1 MEVDPTTREHL
12 HRAGEAARKAAR
24 TASEDLGQRLVSNE
38 VRGHLRSAARHVL
51 QAGLAA
57 LDAHEARVARPT
69 TTAVTV
75 SVIPVSPSDPVPF
88 AAPPT
93 AG

>member
-1 MEVDPTTREHL
+1 MDVDPTTREHL
-12 HRAGEAARKAAR
+12 HRAGEAARRAAR
-24 TASEDLGQRLVSNE
+24 TATEDLGERLVSHE

-57 LDAHEARVARPT
+57 LEAHEARVAKPT
-69 TTAVTV
+69 SREVTV